1 MQALLQ
7 SYVATKRVAQKYDL
21 SCSTMLLP
29 AELGE
34 TAPTMTLSWMLFY
47 CFSTTKLD
55 LRGELLYGT
64 LFWHNQRTLI
74 AVVRSELEAL
84 QALAHLSRAT
94 EADSSRQGCHYV
106 ERRRHP

>member
-1 MQALLQ
+1 MDAGA
-7 SYVATKRVAQKYDL
+7 VAKLCGYEAGCAKIR
-21 SCSTMLLP
+21 P
-29 AELGE
+29 ELH
-34 TAPTMTLSWMLFY
+34 
-47 CFSTTKLD
+47 
-55 LRGELLYGT
+55 
-64 LFWHNQRTLI
+64 HN